1 MKIIVN
7 KSYLSTT
14 QGSSILP
21 KLVCMVLLLISS
33 PLPACGSDSAGP
45 STLRDLNLGTNE
57 LGDQTIYNV
66 NIKKIVE
73 RAIRYAEE
81 RNTQRAAGSQQHST
95 AVRQAEEVIAPQEED
110 SQQHSTAVRQE
121 EEVIAQQEEDS
132 QQPSTAVRPEEENDQ
147 QDADSQQP
155 STDVRPEEENDQQ
168 DADSQQP
175 STARQE
181 EGRNAP
187 QDAGSQQYS
196 TLDLKNQSGSSSSVN
211 TQERASG
218 S

>member
-57 LGDQTIYNV
+57 LKGSPRYDVDINAMLQAAV
-66 NIKKIVE
+66 SHAKKIIE
-73 RAIRYAEE
+73 
-81 RNTQRAAGSQQHST
+81 QRAA
-95 AVRQAEEVIAPQEED
+95 
-110 SQQHSTAVRQE
+110 
-121 EEVIAQQEEDS
+121 DS
-132 QQPSTAVRPEEENDQ
+132 QQPSTAVGQEEERNDQ

-155 STDVRPEEENDQQ
+155 STDVRPEE
-168 DADSQQP
+168 
-175 STARQE
+175 
-181 EGRNAP
+181 GNAP
-187 QDAGSQQYS
+187 QDAGSQQPS